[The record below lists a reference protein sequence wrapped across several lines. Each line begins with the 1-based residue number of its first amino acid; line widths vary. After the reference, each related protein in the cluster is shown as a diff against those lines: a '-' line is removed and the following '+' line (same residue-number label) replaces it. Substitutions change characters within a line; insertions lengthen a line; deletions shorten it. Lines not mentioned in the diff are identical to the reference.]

1 VRWCSAGGGK
11 VPLSP
16 SGNNQIVAPIG
27 GGILSN
33 VNSTIAGA
41 GSIGGGLTVVNSGTI
56 NANTVSTLQLN
67 ASTINAGRL
76 EATASAGTLIL
87 AANISNTGTG
97 TILASGSG
105 AHIVLNGA
113 VISGGKLQTQAGG
126 EIDVINGLLSDATIA
141 SGSIVDINGTLA
153 LSGRIANSG
162 LISALGSPFATLAI
176 SGAVLL
182 SGGGNVSLSP
192 SGNNQ
197 IVAAPGGGILSN
209 VNNTIAGAGFI
220 GGGLTVVNSGTIN
233 ANTVSTLQLNASTIN
248 AGKLEATAS
257 GGTLILAANIS
268 NTGTGTILASG
279 SGARVDFNNATIL
292 CGKLQTSGRRGD
304 RDAKRHHRPAQ
315 RLYGRSSEFARGD
328 EQRDAEAERR
338 NDRRRSG
345 CRDLDRRHGVG
356 HWHRPQFRHPVRER
370 LQQCGPDHERRRG
383 HGRRCRDRR
392 RHRLCRRVEQRKR
405 CFPGERKRRA
415 GLERVRQSLH
425 GQGFRIR
432 FRQFR
437 ALGPRSVHRLRQCQL
452 HRRNRLLHLGK
463 SIQYQ
468 RYAYRHQWRQFGERA
483 SRRQLQC
490 REFHELQRRQWPHQ
504 DHGSRGV
511 PSGGGT
517 PRRRSWAPDTS
528 AGVHGGAVVT
538 EAPQTAGAPL
548 LAHPHM

>member
-233 ANTVSTLQLNASTIN
+233 GQHRFDAS
-248 AGKLEATAS
+248 
-257 GGTLILAANIS
+257 
-268 NTGTGTILASG
+268 
-279 SGARVDFNNATIL
+279 
-292 CGKLQTSGRRGD
+292 
-304 RDAKRHHRPAQ
+304 AQ
-315 RLYGRSSEFARGD
+315 CKHDQCRQARG
-328 EQRDAEAERR
+328 
-338 NDRRRSG
+338 NG
-345 CRDLDRRHGVG
+345 
-356 HWHRPQFRHPVRER
+356 
-370 LQQCGPDHERRRG
+370 ERRRAHTSRQHQQYRHWHYFSLG
-383 HGRRCRDRR
+383 QWRARRFQQRDD
-392 RHRLCRRVEQRKR
+392 
-405 CFPGERKRRA
+405 P
-415 GLERVRQSLH
+415 
-425 GQGFRIR
+425 
-432 FRQFR
+432 
-437 ALGPRSVHRLRQCQL
+437 LRQAADL
-452 HRRNRLLHLGK
+452 RPAR
-463 SIQYQ
+463 
-468 RYAYRHQWRQFGERA
+468 
-483 SRRQLQC
+483 
-490 REFHELQRRQWPHQ
+490 
-504 DHGSRGV
+504 
-511 PSGGGT
+511 
-517 PRRRSWAPDTS
+517 
-528 AGVHGGAVVT
+528 
-538 EAPQTAGAPL
+538 
-548 LAHPHM
+548 